1 MRHALGFGVLLLLVG
16 TRETHA
22 AGNQPFCLQG
32 LWTPTGSMSTPRI
45 GHTATLLPTGKV
57 LVTGGGDSLGAQLS
71 AAELYDPETGVWSP
85 TASMSVPRE
94 GHTATLLPTGQVLV
108 VGGFNGRGPAG
119 MLASAELY
127 DPATGEWHA
136 TGSLSVPRADHTET
150 LLGSGQVLVL
160 GGVVFVGQQA
170 QATSSAELY
179 DPATGEWHATGSLVT
194 ARLENTATLL
204 ASGQVL
210 VVGGSSLEG
219 PLSSAEL
226 YDPAVGTWTPAA
238 PMLAG
243 RGFHTATL
251 LLSGAVLVAGG
262 CCTPTEAE
270 LYDPASGAWRRTG
283 SLLAPNSGTATRL
296 PSGRVLLVGASNIGA
311 PIPNTELFD
320 PASETWSDAGCTTIP
335 RPGHTATLLLS
346 GAVLVAGGE
355 PESLHDT
362 STAEL
367 YGIIVSPAQVSLAP
381 GASQTFTARGGSG
394 FDYVWSFQQNN
405 SGGTLTASGVYQAG
419 PVGGVTDVLRV
430 VDSFANSATATVNVI
445 RQPSAVSAT
454 GSQANSMGCGTTGGA
469 ALPSLGGA
477 VLVLLGWRALRR
489 PRRANVRAFL
499 PQLLKQIGN

>member
-1 MRHALGFGVLLLLVG
+1 
-16 TRETHA
+16 
-22 AGNQPFCLQG
+22 
-32 LWTPTGSMSTPRI
+32 
-45 GHTATLLPTGKV
+45 
-57 LVTGGGDSLGAQLS
+57 
-71 AAELYDPETGVWSP
+71 
-85 TASMSVPRE
+85 
-94 GHTATLLPTGQVLV
+94 
-108 VGGFNGRGPAG
+108 

-262 CCTPTEAE
+262 QGPNFSSVPTEAE
-270 LYDPASGAWRRTG
+270 LYDPVAGTWRRTG
-283 SLLAPNSGTATRL
+283 SLRASHFLHTATRL
-296 PSGRVLLVGASNIGA
+296 PSGRVLVVDGVGTADVIF
-311 PIPNTELFD
+311 NTELFD
-320 PASETWSDAGCTTIP
+320 LASETWSDSGCTVEP
-335 RPGHTATLLLS
+335 RVIHTATLLLS

-355 PESLHDT
+355 VAVGGHLTGS
-362 STAEL
+362 AEL
-367 YGIIVSPAQVSLAP
+367 YGIFVSPAQVTLAP
-381 GASQTFTARGGSG
+381 GTSQTFTARGGSG
-394 FDYVWSFQQNN
+394 FDYVWSFKQNN
-405 SGGTLTASGVYQAG
+405 SGGTLTAAGVYQAG
-419 PVGGVTDVLRV
+419 LVGGVTDVLQV
-430 VDSFANSATATVNVI
+430 VDSFANSATATVNVT
-445 RQPSAVSAT
+445 QHATPVSAT
-454 GSQANSMGCGTTGGA
+454 SPEAKSIGCGTTGGA
-469 ALPSLGGA
+469 PLPWLGA
-477 VLVLLGWRALRR
+477 VLALLGWRSLTRETHPGDTAQKTW
-489 PRRANVRAFL
+489 AT
-499 PQLLKQIGN
+499 